1 MARNQLLIL
10 KEEALLDKVFNAA
23 DGAYYIERIT
33 QQLAEQALKLFKD
46 IEAGG
51 GFLQQL
57 RDGAIQKKIRESA
70 HREQQLFNRKEIILV
85 GTNAYQNEKVKM
97 ESELQLYP
105 FLKTNTRKTVIEPIL
120 EKRLAEEVEQ
130 KRLKDE

>member
-1 MARNQLLIL
+1 MVNDSVKEVEAMKRNGTTVATEIM
-10 KEEALLDKVFNAA
+10 
-23 DGAYYIERIT
+23 II
-33 QQLAEQALKLFKD
+33 
-46 IEAGG
+46 
-51 GFLQQL
+51 
-57 RDGAIQKKIRESA
+57 IRYSTNCHA

-97 ESELQLYP
+97 DSELQLYP